1 MKGRRWTKEEDRL
14 LVDTVLRRIREGGS
28 QLDAFAEV
36 GKKLGR
42 TPGACGFRWN
52 AVLRR
57 KETAAFQEAKRQ
69 RVAKQLKKRQS
80 AEPFHFRDI
89 LSFLQKH
96 EEEWKR
102 TRLRVEELERKRK
115 EQEQELARLM
125 AERERLVQ
133 PVFGGDSMNR
143 LLEKY
148 QQLLKM
154 MQVLRPMDSLE
165 SETGERST
173 IPADTTEAD
182 SLLDKTSVDA
192 KSDSHS

>member
-1 MKGRRWTKEEDRL
+1 MKGRRWTEEEDRL
-14 LVDTVLRRIREGGS
+14 LVDTVLRCIREGGS
-28 QLDAFAEV
+28 QLNAFAEV
-36 GKKLGR
+36 GGKLGR

-57 KETAAFQEAKRQ
+57 KEAAAFQEAKRQ

-80 AEPFHFRDI
+80 EEPIRFRDI

-102 TRLRVEELERKRK
+102 TRMRVEELERKRE

-125 AERERLVQ
+125 TEREQLTQ
-133 PVFGGDSMNR
+133 PVLSGNSMNR
-143 LLEKY
+143 LLEQY

-154 MQVLRPMDSLE
+154 MQVLRPLDPLA
-165 SETGERST
+165 SEARERT
-173 IPADTTEAD
+173 TVPADQTEAD
-182 SLLDKTSVDA
+182 SLLDKTNVDTN
-192 KSDSHS
+192 SDSHS